1 MIENYRI
8 VWKIKLRNDRKQI
21 GVKYFDGIV
30 VIQAKKQDDYL
41 IPFYKYYDTRVG
53 THNLQTG

>member
-21 GVKYFDGIV
+21 GVKYFGGID

-53 THNLQTG
+53 THNL